1 MMRRKQPRGFIGLT
15 LAIYLA
21 LFVLLLENAS
31 AQRSL
36 DKERPFDGVPGILIS
51 CQPDPDVKW
60 TTDGCTHLLA
70 EVKRRAA
77 ESKLGV
83 SVQPS
88 SPDMAKKKFGQ
99 TDGFDGDKA
108 IRMAWTFEESSSQK
122 GQVSANLVSHRI
134 WEAKEGEFHPL
145 VGPRQSELYYMQGIT
160 FDPGISLTDAKG
172 YLNRVLDTFF
182 KYGEGKVKG
191 ERF

>member
-1 MMRRKQPRGFIGLT
+1 MKLT
-15 LAIYLA
+15 ICLA
-21 LFVLLLENAS
+21 LFFGAVESAD

-51 CQPDPDVKW
+51 CQPVTNVKW
-60 TTDGCTHLLA
+60 TSDACTHLIN

-88 SPDMAKKKFGQ
+88 SADMAKKKFGQ

-108 IRMAWTFEESSSQK
+108 IRMAWRSR
-122 GQVSANLVSHRI
+122 N
-134 WEAKEGEFHPL
+134 PL
-145 VGPRQSELYYMQGIT
+145 PKRDE
-160 FDPGISLTDAKG
+160 
-172 YLNRVLDTFF
+172 
-182 KYGEGKVKG
+182 
-191 ERF
+191 